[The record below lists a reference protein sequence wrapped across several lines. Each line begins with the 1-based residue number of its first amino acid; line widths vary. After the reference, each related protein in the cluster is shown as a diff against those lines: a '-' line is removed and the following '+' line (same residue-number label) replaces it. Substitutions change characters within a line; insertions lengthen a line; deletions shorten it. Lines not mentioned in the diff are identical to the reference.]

1 MNHIAHFYSKGTKRA
16 QSLVS
21 PLVNH
26 HMTSYS
32 SLLASCKKI
41 ANFCENVKETNS
53 FLHLDLPVYPYKDCF
68 QKLGCVTFS
77 PLLCDTFMQNMT
89 TINAMMLS
97 WFITHFSS
105 CLYVKKQI
113 SNLIFCLE

>member
-1 MNHIAHFYSKGTKRA
+1 MNHMAHFYSKGTKRA

-32 SLLASCKKI
+32 SLLASCKKSKTS
-41 ANFCENVKETNS
+41 VKMS
-53 FLHLDLPVYPYKDCF
+53 KKPIVLHFDLPVYQYKDCF